1 MLVLFTYDYKK
12 FAKMQR
18 MFLISVLH
26 THTNHTNNKTSE
38 LFFNIRIKMVDTF
51 KHEQLLNMKI
61 YNAVNS
67 VR

>member
-26 THTNHTNNKTSE
+26 IHTNHTNNKTRFRSQLE
-38 LFFNIRIKMVDTF
+38 YFIETKTNSKTNNIIAI
-51 KHEQLLNMKI
+51 E
-61 YNAVNS
+61 
-67 VR
+67 